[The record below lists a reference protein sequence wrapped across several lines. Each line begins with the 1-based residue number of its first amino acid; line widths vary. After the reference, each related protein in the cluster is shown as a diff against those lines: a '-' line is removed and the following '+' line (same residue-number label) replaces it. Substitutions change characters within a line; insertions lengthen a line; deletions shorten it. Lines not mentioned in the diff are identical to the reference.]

1 MQFLILVLL
10 FALLLT
16 VNFIRR
22 RRYRSLKHIRGPP
35 SPSWVFGTSAVN
47 AMTSPAPPSDSEPV
61 GHDVALTRQEE
72 VGELDFA
79 WLKEYGPTWRIGGHL
94 GVRDLCTRQMI
105 PHRD

>member
-1 MQFLILVLL
+1 MQFLILILL
-10 FALLLT
+10 FTLLLA

-22 RRYRSLKHIRGPP
+22 RRYRSLKHVRGPP
-35 SPSWVFGTSAVN
+35 SPSWVFGTSTFSTR
-47 AMTSPAPPSDSEPV
+47 TSSALPSDNELV

-94 GVRDLCTRQMI
+94 GVRDLCTAG
-105 PHRD
+105 